1 MANLKHVVSDLHQV
15 YLTEMEAQIKPQ
27 LDKSSGSSGESDKS
41 GEKKSDGGGG
51 DDNVKKAAR
60 QLAYDTRY
68 KARRDGIPLERAFS
82 QSVSNSNASAPVK
95 DAAKAMLF
103 KGDTKEEVEVDGSV
117 ELDEKKKGEKEM
129 VLVTPKKG
137 YGREYRRFAD
147 RKKQAELRTNP
158 QIQSVTGTSHGDPYE
173 GDPEK
178 SKKKKAKSGKLDPVG
193 KEDGD
198 VDNDGDKDSSDKYL
212 MKRRKAIGKAIAK
225 TKKEEFSNWK
235 VDLGLEEE
243 TMVEVA
249 GEEKQKKISGKGVKN
264 KIVINPELKEGIAK
278 LGGEV
283 LEVEEVEVD
292 EVYKGKHGQS
302 DKEYMD
308 SRSDAGKQ
316 ISGDSKHSGA
326 AYSHRSFKG
335 QGKPAKPGERQKMQ
349 GKMTKADRDELAI
362 RKAALK
368 KEETVHEEKP
378 YERIDRLNKE
388 RIAKQKAAKDAETAK
403 RDKRVADFKKFREGE
418 RAKGTRHD
426 HILDKWQQKKI
437 AAKKQAAEAVDSAS
451 ALSAKQQDTERMQ
464 AQTARNEVDVNRQAA
479 LKQKKRDAADR
490 EALKRE
496 IRGEEVG
503 IDERTRYAK
512 ETGKD
517 FKTGNPSEKGGT
529 RSGDSAFDK
538 VSREMRKTGGM
549 MSSRKNAIPP
559 QGKKKEKGAKGYKGV
574 TPVDRIRNRLAQKRA
589 PKPNPYR
596 ARAGESD

>member
-41 GEKKSDGGGG
+41 DDKKSDGGGG

-82 QSVSNSNASAPVK
+82 QSISNSNASAPVK

-103 KGDTKEEVEVDGSV
+103 KGDAKEEVEVDGGV

-137 YGREYRRFAD
+137 YGKEYRRFAD
-147 RKKQAELRTNP
+147 RKKQAELRSNP

-178 SKKKKAKSGKLDPVG
+178 AKKAKAKAKSGKLDPVG
-193 KEDGD
+193 QEDDD
-198 VDNDGDKDSSDKYL
+198 VNNDGKKDSSDKYL

-235 VDLGLEEE
+235 LDLGLEEE

-249 GEEKQKKISGKGVKN
+249 GEEKQKKISEKGVKN

-283 LEVEEVEVD
+283 LEVEE
-292 EVYKGKHGQS
+292 
-302 DKEYMD
+302 
-308 SRSDAGKQ
+308 
-316 ISGDSKHSGA
+316 IS
-326 AYSHRSFKG
+326 
-335 QGKPAKPGERQKMQ
+335 
-349 GKMTKADRDELAI
+349 
-362 RKAALK
+362 
-368 KEETVHEEKP
+368 EEKP

-388 RIAKQKAAKDAETAK
+388 RIAKQKAAKDAEKAK
-403 RDKRVADFKKFREGE
+403 KDKSVADFKKFREGE

-437 AAKKQAAEAVDSAS
+437 AAKKQQAEAVDSAS

-464 AQTARNEVDVNRQAA
+464 AQTARNEVDINRQAA
-479 LKQKKRDAADR
+479 LKQKKRDAAER

-496 IRGEEVG
+496 IRGEEVE

-529 RSGDSAFDK
+529 RSGDTAFDK

-559 QGKKKEKGAKGYKGV
+559 QGKKKVKGAKGYKGV

-589 PKPNPYR
+589 SKPNPYR
-596 ARAGESD
+596 PRAGESD

>member
-1 MANLKHVVSDLHQV
+1 MANLKHVVSDLHEV
-15 YLTEMEAQIKPQ
+15 YLTEMEAKIKPQ
-27 LDKSSGSSGESDKS
+27 LDKSSASSSGS
-41 GEKKSDGGGG
+41 GDDEKKDDAGGGG
-51 DDNVKKAAR
+51 DNIQKAAR

-68 KARRDGIPLERAFS
+68 KARREGIPLERAFT
-82 QSVSNSNASAPVK
+82 QSLQNSKASAPVK

-103 KGDTKEEVEVDGSV
+103 KATKESVEVEGDLEEARDKGK
-117 ELDEKKKGEKEM
+117 EK
-129 VLVTPKKG
+129 VRVIPKKG
-137 YGREYRRFAD
+137 YGDAKGYVRFAD
-147 RKKQAELRTNP
+147 AKKKHELRANP
-158 QIQSVTGTSHGDPYE
+158 QISSVTPTDHGDAYE
-173 GDPEK
+173 GEDDKKKK
-178 SKKKKAKSGKLDPVG
+178 SKKKSGKLDPVG
-193 KEDGD
+193 QEDGD
-198 VDNDGDKDSSDKYL
+198 VNNDGKKDSSDKYL

-235 VDLGLEEE
+235 AELGLEEE

-249 GEEKQKKISGKGVKN
+249 GEEKQKKITEKNVKN
-264 KIVINPELKEGIAK
+264 KIEIHPDLKEGIGK

-403 RDKRVADFKKFREGE
+403 KDKRVADFKKFREGE

-437 AAKKQAAEAVDSAS
+437 AADKAKKQ
-451 ALSAKQQDTERMQ
+451 
-464 AQTARNEVDVNRQAA
+464 
-479 LKQKKRDAADR
+479 
-490 EALKRE
+490 
-496 IRGEEVG
+496 
-503 IDERTRYAK
+503 
-512 ETGKD
+512 
-517 FKTGNPSEKGGT
+517 
-529 RSGDSAFDK
+529 
-538 VSREMRKTGGM
+538 
-549 MSSRKNAIPP
+549 
-559 QGKKKEKGAKGYKGV
+559 
-574 TPVDRIRNRLAQKRA
+574 
-589 PKPNPYR
+589 
-596 ARAGESD
+596 

>member
-1 MANLKHVVSDLHQV
+1 MANLKHVVSDLHEV
-15 YLTEMEAQIKPQ
+15 YLTEMEAKIKPQ
-27 LDKSSGSSGESDKS
+27 LDKSSASSSGS
-41 GEKKSDGGGG
+41 GDDEKKDDAGGGG
-51 DDNVKKAAR
+51 DNIQKAAR

-68 KARRDGIPLERAFS
+68 KARREGIPLERAFT
-82 QSVSNSNASAPVK
+82 QSLQNSKASAPVK

-103 KGDTKEEVEVDGSV
+103 KATKESVEVEGDLEEARDKGK
-117 ELDEKKKGEKEM
+117 EK
-129 VLVTPKKG
+129 VRVIPKKG
-137 YGREYRRFAD
+137 YGDAKGYVRFAD
-147 RKKQAELRTNP
+147 AKKKHELRSNP
-158 QIQSVTGTSHGDPYE
+158 QISSVTPTDHGDAYE
-173 GDPEK
+173 GEDDKKKK
-178 SKKKKAKSGKLDPVG
+178 SKKKSGKLDPVG
-193 KEDGD
+193 QEDGD
-198 VDNDGDKDSSDKYL
+198 VNNDGKKDSSDKYL

-235 VDLGLEEE
+235 VELGLEEE

-249 GEEKQKKISGKGVKN
+249 GEEKQKKITEKNVKN
-264 KIVINPELKEGIAK
+264 KIEIHPELKEGIGK

-316 ISGDSKHSGA
+316 ISGDSKMSGA

-437 AAKKQAAEAVDSAS
+437 AADKAKKQ
-451 ALSAKQQDTERMQ
+451 
-464 AQTARNEVDVNRQAA
+464 
-479 LKQKKRDAADR
+479 
-490 EALKRE
+490 
-496 IRGEEVG
+496 
-503 IDERTRYAK
+503 
-512 ETGKD
+512 
-517 FKTGNPSEKGGT
+517 
-529 RSGDSAFDK
+529 
-538 VSREMRKTGGM
+538 
-549 MSSRKNAIPP
+549 
-559 QGKKKEKGAKGYKGV
+559 
-574 TPVDRIRNRLAQKRA
+574 
-589 PKPNPYR
+589 
-596 ARAGESD
+596 